1 MNQFKQLANAGIT
14 SKETGK
20 NFTLVIN
27 NLRYMVIPK
36 TFDKKFNNKND
47 YAD

>member
-1 MNQFKQLANAGIT
+1 MNQFKQLADAGIKA
-14 SKETGK
+14 SEVGK
-20 NFTLVIN
+20 NFTLAIN